1 MRNILL
7 FFLHPT
13 KYFERIRERQLTA
26 FVVFVIAF
34 YSFTYVFWAI
44 EIEPIYISFYSLFRS
59 ESLIRNIFL
68 SFGADVAFSIGLSVA
83 VYLISKLLRLK
94 SRYLTVMLGVFSVGL
109 ISTFLMLLQLCAFYV
124 FDNITHI
131 RLWKLI
137 GTLWSFIYFFF
148 AVKTLFVTTNA
159 RAAIVVVTSTTLIS
173 SMFFLLFINSFQIY
187 ANTNV
192 QRGLHYMDL
201 LDSKSAVKQ
210 FSDAIDEDPNN
221 AMNYFYLAEA
231 YRQWLLLDRVKSE
244 GLFQKAIEAYNKSLM
259 LDPYLSSSR
268 IGLAKLYKM
277 NKQYNDALKEFEIAL
292 SLSSKNRLIYK
303 DIGKTYLDMNKTA
316 LAKKYF
322 RLASNEILKENICKE
337 NHLLDITDMIEIKN
351 RPKFTVTSQIIWCVE
366 DSILYWG
373 AIDGYEMAET
383 RIHDVYYAILI
394 ENILSCIN
402 KGCVFDDRLKE
413 RIARECNKSILLRK
427 FGIKLVGLDIR
438 RRE

>member
-13 KYFERIRERQLTA
+13 KYFERIRESQLTA

-44 EIEPIYISFYSLFRS
+44 EIEAIYISSYSLFRS

-68 SFGADVAFSIGLSVA
+68 SLGADFAFSIGLSVA
-83 VYLISKLLRLK
+83 VYLVSRLLRLK

-109 ISTFLMLLQLCAFYV
+109 ISTVLMLLQLCAFYV

-131 RLWKLI
+131 RLWKLV
-137 GTLWSFIYFFF
+137 GTLWSFSYFFF
-148 AVKTLFVTTNA
+148 AVKTLFGTTNA
-159 RAAIVVVTSTTLIS
+159 KAAIVAVTSTTLIS
-173 SMFFLLFINSFQIY
+173 SLFFLFFINNSQIY
-187 ANTNV
+187 AKTNV

-210 FSDAIDEDPNN
+210 FSDAIDQDVNN
-221 AMNYFYLAEA
+221 AMNYFHLGEA
-231 YRQWLLLDRVKSE
+231 YRQWLLLDQTKRE
-244 GLFQKAIEAYNKSLM
+244 ELFQKAIEAYNKSLM

-268 IGLAKLYKM
+268 IGLGKLYKI
-277 NKQYNDALKEFEIAL
+277 NRQYTNALKEFEIAL
-292 SLSSKNRLIYK
+292 SLSPKNRLIYK
-303 DIGKTYLDMNKTA
+303 DIGKLYLDMNETA

-322 RLASNEILKENICKE
+322 RLASNEIPKKDICKE
-337 NHLLDITDMIEIKN
+337 THSFDITDRIDIRN
-351 RPKFTVTSQIIWCVE
+351 RTKFTVRSEIIWCIE

-373 AIDGYEMAET
+373 TIDGYEMAET

-394 ENILSCIN
+394 NNILSCLNI
-402 KGCVFDDRLKE
+402 GCAFDDTFQE
-413 RIARECNKSILLRK
+413 RIIKECNKSILSRK
-427 FGIKLVGLDIR
+427 FGIKLVGLYMR
-438 RRE
+438 KRE